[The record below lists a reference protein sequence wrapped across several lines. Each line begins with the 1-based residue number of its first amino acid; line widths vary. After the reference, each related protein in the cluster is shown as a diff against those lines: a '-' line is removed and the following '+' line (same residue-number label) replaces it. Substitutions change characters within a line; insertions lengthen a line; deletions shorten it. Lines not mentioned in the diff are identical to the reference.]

1 MDQIQSVDNDD
12 LLKKAIDS
20 IANTTNTDSVFS
32 DPVAAPTPVQPMN
45 IPDIPTPTTQP
56 EPDEVHPVAPIV
68 DAPEPIQE
76 PVVEPSSSVPD
87 LSPVE
92 TISAQEIKKAALNDL
107 APILN
112 SVEMEP
118 AKKFNIYRNILEE
131 NLHDYTVLDSAYKSA
146 REISDKTERANAL
159 LYLVE
164 LIDKM

>member
-45 IPDIPTPTTQP
+45 IPDIPTPTAQP
-56 EPDEVHPVAPIV
+56 EPDEVHPVAPI
-68 DAPEPIQE
+68 ATPEPVQE
-76 PVVEPSSSVPD
+76 PAESVPD